1 VRCILLFLLIQY
13 SSLIWA
19 KSIAHH
25 DHIHSQKHARIAIV
39 IDDIGY
45 RKTDSA
51 ALDLPGN
58 LTFSILPHTPFGKT
72 LAELAHQND
81 HDILLHIPMEA
92 ENGKKLGP
100 GALTVDMSEKKIRAS
115 LKSSFNEIPFAIGI
129 NNHMGSKLTQLY
141 KPMAWTMRFLKEKN
155 VLFLDSLTSGKS
167 KAGRVA
173 RYFNVPELNRSVFLD
188 NQLDEEYI
196 KQQFF
201 QLIRQAQNSRS
212 NTAIAIAHPHPET
225 VRVLKSLLP
234 LLTKEHI
241 ELVPISQ
248 LLPTPLP
255 TTDQLASI
263 ATD

>member
-1 VRCILLFLLIQY
+1 VRFILIFLLIQY
-13 SSLIWA
+13 SSLTWA

-25 DHIHSQKHARIAIV
+25 DHIRAQKTIRIAIV
-39 IDDIGY
+39 IDDMGY
-45 RKTDSA
+45 RKTDKE
-51 ALDLPGN
+51 ALNLPGN
-58 LTFSILPHTPFGKT
+58 FTFSILPHTPFGKI
-72 LAELAHQND
+72 LAEQAHQKD

-141 KPMAWTMRFLKEKN
+141 KPMAWTMRYLKEKN
-155 VLFLDSLTSGKS
+155 VLFLDSLTSRRS

-173 RYFNVPELNRSVFLD
+173 RYFDVPELNRSVFLD
-188 NQLDEEYI
+188 NQLDEKYI
-196 KQQFF
+196 KQQFM

-225 VRVLKSLLP
+225 VKALKHLLP
-234 LLTKEHI
+234 LLVTENV
-241 ELVPISQ
+241 ELVAISQ
-248 LLPTPLP
+248 LLPMPLP
-255 TTDQLASI
+255 TTDQLASVGN
-263 ATD
+263 D

>member
-1 VRCILLFLLIQY
+1 VRCILIIFLIQY
-13 SSLIWA
+13 SSLSWA

-25 DHIHSQKHARIAIV
+25 DHSRTQKIARIAIV

-51 ALDLPGN
+51 ALALPGN
-58 LTFSILPHTPFGKT
+58 VTFSILPHTPFGKI
-72 LAELAHQND
+72 LAEQAHQND

-100 GALTVDMSEKKIRAS
+100 GALTVDMSEKKIRSS

-141 KPMAWTMRFLKEKN
+141 KPMAWTMRYLKERN
-155 VLFLDSLTSGKS
+155 VLFLDSLTSRKS

-188 NQLDEEYI
+188 NQLDEKYI
-196 KQQFF
+196 KKQFLR
-201 QLIRQAQNSRS
+201 LIRQAKNSRS

-225 VRVLKSLLP
+225 VKVLKKLLP
-234 LLTKEHI
+234 LLAKEHI
-241 ELVPISQ
+241 ALVPISQ
-248 LLPTPLP
+248 LLPMPLP
-255 TTDQLASI
+255 TTDRLASVGN
-263 ATD
+263 D